1 VRQAG
6 DAGMAE
12 PAPAGVPWKAHH
24 PSSERP
30 PGGRKEQHMRRVAV
44 VGAGMTKFG
53 KHMDRGLKSLG
64 REAVEAAMKAA
75 GVDKPQIEAA
85 VVGNATAGLITG
97 QEMIKAQVILREM
110 GFGDIPMINTENAC
124 ASSSTAFHLA
134 WLYVAS
140 GMYDVVL
147 ALGVEK
153 LYHEEKR
160 RSFQAIGSAVDI
172 EAIKELMARTAE
184 RGRSEGEAK
193 KADDAKGGAGESR
206 SMFMDFYAASA
217 REHMKR
223 YGTTPI
229 QFAKVAVKSH
239 KNASLNPYAQYREIY
254 SVEEILNSPMVA
266 EPLTRLMCSPIGDG
280 AAALVLC
287 SEEKARQLTTKPVWV
302 TASVLGSGKDRA
314 PGEPGVTTRMAKK
327 AYELAGLGP
336 EDIDVIELHD
346 ASAPAELME
355 YEELGLC
362 KVGEG
367 GRLIEEGV
375 TEITGTIPVN
385 PSGGLLSKGHPI
397 GATGCA
403 QLTEIFWQLRGEAG
417 DRQVKDGKAKVGL
430 TQNGGG
436 MMRGEAAAMAVHI
449 LER

>member
-1 VRQAG
+1 
-6 DAGMAE
+6 
-12 PAPAGVPWKAHH
+12 
-24 PSSERP
+24 
-30 PGGRKEQHMRRVAV
+30 
-44 VGAGMTKFG
+44 
-53 KHMDRGLKSLG
+53 
-64 REAVEAAMKAA
+64 
-75 GVDKPQIEAA
+75 
-85 VVGNATAGLITG
+85 
-97 QEMIKAQVILREM
+97 
-110 GFGDIPMINTENAC
+110 MINTENAC

-153 LYHEEKR
+153 LYHEDKR
-160 RSFQAIGSAVDI
+160 RSFQAIGSAVDM
-172 EAIKELMARTAE
+172 EAVQDLIKATAA
-184 RGRSEGEAK
+184 RGRADGEK
-193 KADDAKGGAGESR
+193 KDDGKGAGESR
-206 SMFMDFYAASA
+206 SMFMDFYAAGA
-217 REHMKR
+217 REYMKR
-223 YGTTPI
+223 YGATPV

-239 KNASLNPYAQYREIY
+239 QNASLNPYAQYREVY
-254 SVEEILNSPMVA
+254 SVEDIMNSPMVA

-287 SEEKARQLTTKPVWV
+287 SEEKAKQFTTKPVWV

-327 AYELAGLGP
+327 AYELAGVGP
-336 EDIDVIELHD
+336 EDVDVIELHD
-346 ASAPAELME
+346 ASAPAEIIE

-362 KVGEG
+362 KAGEG
-367 GRLIEEGV
+367 AKLIEDGV
-375 TEITGTIPVN
+375 TALSGRIPVN

-403 QLTEIFWQLRGEAG
+403 QLTEIVWQLRGDAG
-417 DRQVKDGKAKVGL
+417 ERQVKDGKAKVGL

>member
-1 VRQAG
+1 
-6 DAGMAE
+6 
-12 PAPAGVPWKAHH
+12 
-24 PSSERP
+24 
-30 PGGRKEQHMRRVAV
+30 MRRVAV
-44 VGAGMTKFG
+44 VGAGMTRFG
-53 KHMDRGLKSLG
+53 KSTTGLKGIG
-64 REAVEAAMKAA
+64 REAVEAAMKDA
-75 GVDKPQIEAA
+75 GVEMSQIEAA
-85 VVGNATAGLITG
+85 MVGNATAGLITG

-134 WLYVAS
+134 WMYVAS
-140 GMYDVVL
+140 GMYDCVL

-153 LYHEEKR
+153 LYHEDKT
-160 RSFQAIGSAVDI
+160 RSFRAIGSAVDT
-172 EAIKELMARTAE
+172 EAIAALMKQTAE
-184 RGRSEGEAK
+184 RGRDK
-193 KADDAKGGAGESR
+193 KDGAGDGGAGAGEKR

-217 REHMKR
+217 REHSKR
-223 YGTTPI
+223 YGTTPV
-229 QFAKVAVKSH
+229 QYAKVAVKSH
-239 KNASLNPYAQYREIY
+239 QNASLNPYAQYREVY
-254 SVEEILNSPMVA
+254 SVEDILNSPMVA

-280 AAALVLC
+280 AAALILC
-287 SEEKARQLTTKPVWV
+287 SEEKARQFTTKPVWV
-302 TASVLGSGKDRA
+302 TASILGSGKDRA

-327 AYELAGLGP
+327 AYEMAGVGP
-336 EDIDVIELHD
+336 DDLDVIELHD

-367 GRLIEEGV
+367 GKLIEDGV
-375 TEITGTIPVN
+375 TALNGKIPVN

-403 QLTEIFWQLRGEAG
+403 QLTEIVWQLRGDAG
-417 DRQVKDGKAKVGL
+417 DRQVKGGDAKVGL

-436 MMRGEAAAMAVHI
+436 MMRGEAAAMAIHI

>member
-1 VRQAG
+1 
-6 DAGMAE
+6 MA
-12 PAPAGVPWKAHH
+12 AAA
-24 PSSERP
+24 
-30 PGGRKEQHMRRVAV
+30 KEIRMRRVAV
-44 VGAGMTKFG
+44 VGAGMTRFG
-53 KHMDRGLKSLG
+53 KYTDKTLKDIG
-64 REAVEAAMKAA
+64 REAVEAAMKEA

-85 VVGNATAGLITG
+85 MVGNAVAGLITG

-110 GFGDIPMINTENAC
+110 GFGDIPMVNTENAC

-140 GMYDVVL
+140 GMYDCVL

-153 LYHEEKR
+153 LYHEDKR
-160 RSFQAIGSAVDI
+160 RSFQAIGSAVDMTMVQ
-172 EAIKELMARTAE
+172 ELLKATAAR
-184 RGRSEGEAK
+184 GVSDSEKPAAG
-193 KADDAKGGAGESR
+193 GGAGAGEKR
-206 SMFMDFYAASA
+206 SMFMDFYAAGA

-223 YGTTPI
+223 YGSTAV

-239 KNASLNPYAQYREIY
+239 HNASLNPYAQYRETY
-254 SVEEILNSPMVA
+254 SVEDILASPMVA

-287 SEEKARQLTTKPVWV
+287 SEEKAKQLTTKPVWV

-314 PGEPGVTTRMAKK
+314 PGEAGVTTRMAEK
-327 AYELAGLGP
+327 AYKLAGVGP
-336 EDIDVIELHD
+336 EDLDVVELHD

-362 KVGEG
+362 KLGEG
-367 GRLIEEGV
+367 GKLIEDGI
-375 TEITGTIPVN
+375 TEITGRIPVN

-403 QLTEIFWQLRGEAG
+403 QLTEVFWQLRGQCG
-417 DRQVKDGKAKVGL
+417 DRQVKGGNAKIGM
-430 TQNGGG
+430 TQNAGG
-436 MMRGEAAAMAVHI
+436 MMKGEAAACTIHI

>member
-1 VRQAG
+1 
-6 DAGMAE
+6 
-12 PAPAGVPWKAHH
+12 
-24 PSSERP
+24 
-30 PGGRKEQHMRRVAV
+30 MRRVAV
-44 VGAGMTKFG
+44 VGAGMTRFG
-53 KHMDRGLKSLG
+53 KWMDRGLKDLG
-64 REAVEAAMKAA
+64 REAVEAAMKQA

-134 WLYVAS
+134 WMYVAS
-140 GMYDVVL
+140 GMYDCVL

-160 RSFQAIGSAVDI
+160 RSFQAIGSAVDM
-172 EAIKELMARTAE
+172 EAIQDLMKRAAE
-184 RGRSEGEAK
+184 RGRKKDDEAS
-193 KADDAKGGAGESR
+193 AGVPGGAPAEGAGEKR

-223 YGTTPI
+223 YGTTAI

-239 KNASLNPYAQYREIY
+239 KNASLNPYAQYRETY
-254 SVEEILNSPMVA
+254 TVEEILNSPMVA

-302 TASVLGSGKDRA
+302 TASILGSGKDRA
-314 PGEPGVTTRMAKK
+314 PGEPGVTARMAKK
-327 AYELAGLGP
+327 AYEMAGVGP
-336 EDIDVIELHD
+336 EDVDVIELHD
-346 ASAPAELME
+346 ASAPAELIE

-367 GRLIEEGV
+367 GKLIEDGV

-436 MMRGEAAAMAVHI
+436 MMRGEAAAMAIHV
-449 LER
+449 LTT

>member
-1 VRQAG
+1 
-6 DAGMAE
+6 M
-12 PAPAGVPWKAHH
+12 H
-24 PSSERP
+24 
-30 PGGRKEQHMRRVAV
+30 RVAV
-44 VGAGMTKFG
+44 VGAGMTRFG
-53 KHMDRGLKSLG
+53 KYMDKTLKDLG
-64 REAVEAAMKAA
+64 REAVEGAMKEA
-75 GVDKPQIEAA
+75 GVDIPQIEAA
-85 VVGNATAGLITG
+85 IVGNATAGLITG

-140 GMYDVVL
+140 GMYDCVL

-153 LYHEEKR
+153 LYHEDKR
-160 RSFQAIGSAVDI
+160 RSFQAIGSAVDVT
-172 EAIKELMARTAE
+172 AIQELMKAAAA
-184 RGRSEGEAK
+184 RGREGGDKPAGPGE
-193 KADDAKGGAGESR
+193 GAGEKR
-206 SMFMDFYAASA
+206 SMFMDFYAAGA

-223 YGTTPI
+223 YGTTAV

-239 KNASLNPYAQYREIY
+239 HNASLNPYAQYRETY
-254 SVEEILNSPMVA
+254 SVEDILNSPMVA

-287 SEEKARQLTTKPVWV
+287 SEEKAKQLTTKPVWV
-302 TASVLGSGKDRA
+302 TASILGSGKDRA

-327 AYELAGLGP
+327 AYKMAGVGP
-336 EDIDVIELHD
+336 DDFDVIELHD

-367 GRLIEEGV
+367 GKLIEEG
-375 TEITGTIPVN
+375 ITALDGKIPVN

-403 QLTEIFWQLRGEAG
+403 QLTEIFWQLRGQCG
-417 DRQVKDGKAKVGL
+417 DRQVKGGDAKIGM

-436 MMRGEAAAMAVHI
+436 MMRGEAAAMAIHI

>member
-1 VRQAG
+1 
-6 DAGMAE
+6 M
-12 PAPAGVPWKAHH
+12 
-24 PSSERP
+24 
-30 PGGRKEQHMRRVAV
+30 RKVAV
-44 VGAGMTKFG
+44 VGAGMTRFG
-53 KHMDRGLKSLG
+53 KHIDRNIKDLG

-85 VVGNATAGLITG
+85 VVGNAVAGLITG
-97 QEMIKAQVILREM
+97 QEMIKAQVVLREM

-140 GMYDVVL
+140 GMYDCVL

-153 LYHEEKR
+153 LYHEDKR
-160 RSFQAIGSAVDI
+160 RSFQAIGSAVDLT
-172 EAIKELMARTAE
+172 AFAELQKAAAE
-184 RGRSEGEAK
+184 RGRSAGEA
-193 KADDAKGGAGESR
+193 AGDGGAGAGEKR
-206 SMFMDFYAASA
+206 SLFMDFYAAGA

-223 YGTTPI
+223 YGTTAV

-239 KNASLNPYAQYREIY
+239 ENASLNPYAQYREVY
-254 SVEEILNSPMVA
+254 SVEDILAAPMVA

-287 SEEKARQLTTKPVWV
+287 SEEKARQLTTKPIWV
-302 TASVLGSGKDRA
+302 TASILGSGKDRA
-314 PGEPGVTTRMAKK
+314 PGEAGVTTRMVNK
-327 AYELAGLGP
+327 AYAAAGVGA
-336 EDIDVIELHD
+336 EDVDVIELHD

-362 KVGEG
+362 KLGEG
-367 GRLIEEGV
+367 GRLIEDGV
-375 TEITGTIPVN
+375 TALTGKIPVN

-403 QLTEIFWQLRGEAG
+403 QLTEIFWQLRGECG
-417 DRQVKDGKAKVGL
+417 ERQVKGGNAKIGL

-436 MMRGEAAAMAVHI
+436 MMRGEAAAMAIHI

>member
-1 VRQAG
+1 
-6 DAGMAE
+6 M
-12 PAPAGVPWKAHH
+12 
-24 PSSERP
+24 
-30 PGGRKEQHMRRVAV
+30 RKVAV
-44 VGAGMTKFG
+44 VGAGMTHFG
-53 KHMDRGLKSLG
+53 KHQDKTLKDLG
-64 REAVEAAMKAA
+64 REAVEAAMAAA
-75 GVDKPQIEAA
+75 GVDKSQIEAA
-85 VVGNATAGLITG
+85 MVGNATAGLITG
-97 QEMIKAQVILREM
+97 QEMIRAQVILREM

-134 WLYVAS
+134 WMYVAS
-140 GMYDVVL
+140 GMYDCVL

-153 LYHEEKR
+153 LYHEDKR
-160 RSFQAIGSAVDI
+160 RSFQAIGSAVDMT
-172 EAIKELMARTAE
+172 AFSQLKKATAE
-184 RGRSEGEAK
+184 RGRADGESAG
-193 KADDAKGGAGESR
+193 DGGEGAGERR
-206 SMFMDFYAASA
+206 SLFMDFYAAGA

-223 YGTTPI
+223 YGTTAV

-239 KNASLNPYAQYREIY
+239 QNASLNPYAQYREVY
-254 SVEEILNSPMVA
+254 SVEDILNSPMVA

-280 AAALVLC
+280 AAALILC

-302 TASVLGSGKDRA
+302 TASILGSGKDRA
-314 PGEPGVTTRMAKK
+314 PGEPGVTTRMVNK
-327 AYELAGLGP
+327 AYAAASVGP

-367 GRLIEEGV
+367 GRLIEDGV
-375 TEITGTIPVN
+375 TALTGKTPVN

-417 DRQVKDGKAKVGL
+417 ERQVKGGNAKIGM

>member
-1 VRQAG
+1 
-6 DAGMAE
+6 M
-12 PAPAGVPWKAHH
+12 
-24 PSSERP
+24 
-30 PGGRKEQHMRRVAV
+30 RKVAV
-44 VGAGMTKFG
+44 VGAGMTRFG
-53 KHMDRGLKSLG
+53 KHIDRNLKDLG
-64 REAVEAAMKAA
+64 REAVEAAMKEA

-85 VVGNATAGLITG
+85 IVGNATAGLITG
-97 QEMIKAQVILREM
+97 QEMIRAQVILREM

-134 WLYVAS
+134 WMYVAS
-140 GMYDVVL
+140 GMYDCVL

-153 LYHEEKR
+153 LYHEDKR
-160 RSFQAIGSAVDI
+160 RSFQAIGSAVDMT
-172 EAIKELMARTAE
+172 AFAELKKAAAE
-184 RGRSEGEAK
+184 RGRTDGEG
-193 KADDAKGGAGESR
+193 KGDGGEGAGEKR
-206 SMFMDFYAASA
+206 SLFMDFYAAGA

-223 YGTTPI
+223 YGTTAM

-239 KNASLNPYAQYREIY
+239 QNASLNPYAQYREVY
-254 SVEEILNSPMVA
+254 TVEDILNSPMVA

-280 AAALVLC
+280 AAALILC

-302 TASVLGSGKDRA
+302 TASILGSGKDRA
-314 PGEPGVTTRMAKK
+314 PGEPGVTTRMVTK
-327 AYELAGLGP
+327 AYAAAGVGP

-367 GRLIEEGV
+367 GRLIEDGV
-375 TEITGTIPVN
+375 TALTGKIPVN

-417 DRQVKDGKAKVGL
+417 ERQVKGGNARIGM

-436 MMRGEAAAMAVHI
+436 MMRGEAAAMCIHI

>member
-1 VRQAG
+1 
-6 DAGMAE
+6 
-12 PAPAGVPWKAHH
+12 
-24 PSSERP
+24 
-30 PGGRKEQHMRRVAV
+30 
-44 VGAGMTKFG
+44 MTRFG
-53 KHMDRGLKSLG
+53 KWMDKTLKDLG
-64 REAVEAAMKAA
+64 REAVEAAMKEA

-85 VVGNATAGLITG
+85 IVGNATAGLITG

-134 WLYVAS
+134 WMYVAS
-140 GMYDVVL
+140 GMYDCVL

-153 LYHEEKR
+153 LYHEDKR
-160 RSFQAIGSAVDI
+160 RSFQAIGSAVDMT
-172 EAIKELMARTAE
+172 AIQDLLKATAA
-184 RGRSEGEAK
+184 RGRKDGEKPAES
-193 KADDAKGGAGESR
+193 GEGAGEKR
-206 SMFMDFYAASA
+206 SMFMDFYAANA

-223 YGTTPI
+223 YGTTAV
-229 QFAKVAVKSH
+229 QFAKIAVKSH
-239 KNASLNPYAQYREIY
+239 QNASLNPYAQYRETY
-254 SVEEILNSPMVA
+254 SVEDILNSPMVA

-302 TASVLGSGKDRA
+302 TASILGSGKDRA

-327 AYELAGLGP
+327 AYEMAGLGP
-336 EDIDVIELHD
+336 DDIDVIELHD

-367 GRLIEEGV
+367 GKLIEEG
-375 TEITGTIPVN
+375 TTAIDGKIPVN

-417 DRQVKDGKAKVGL
+417 ERQVKGGNAKVGL

>member
-1 VRQAG
+1 
-6 DAGMAE
+6 MS
-12 PAPAGVPWKAHH
+12 VPLGRAAVKL
-24 PSSERP
+24 ERKIRM
-30 PGGRKEQHMRRVAV
+30 RKVAV
-44 VGAGMTKFG
+44 VGAGMTRFG
-53 KHMDRGLKSLG
+53 KHLDRNLKDLG
-64 REAVEAAMKAA
+64 REAVEGAMKEA
-75 GVDKPQIEAA
+75 GVGIPQIEAA
-85 VVGNATAGLITG
+85 IVGNATAGLITG
-97 QEMIKAQVILREM
+97 QEMIRAQVILREM

-134 WLYVAS
+134 WMYVAS
-140 GMYDVVL
+140 GMYDCVL

-153 LYHEEKR
+153 LFHEDKR
-160 RSFQAIGSAVDI
+160 KSFQAIGSAIDMT
-172 EAIKELMARTAE
+172 AFAELKKQSAE
-184 RGRSEGEAK
+184 RGRTSGESSG
-193 KADDAKGGAGESR
+193 DGGEGAGEKR
-206 SMFMDFYAASA
+206 SLFMDFYAAGA

-223 YGTTPI
+223 YGTTAV
-229 QFAKVAVKSH
+229 QFAKIAVKSH
-239 KNASLNPYAQYREIY
+239 QNASLNPYAQYREVY
-254 SVEEILNSPMVA
+254 SVEDILSSPMVA

-314 PGEPGVTTRMAKK
+314 PGEPGVTTRMVNK
-327 AYELAGLGP
+327 AYAIAGVGP

-367 GRLIEEGV
+367 GRLIEDGV
-375 TEITGTIPVN
+375 TALTGKIPVN

-403 QLTEIFWQLRGEAG
+403 QLTEIFWQLRGDAG
-417 DRQVKDGKAKVGL
+417 ERQVKNGEAKIGM

-436 MMRGEAAAMAVHI
+436 MMRGEAAAMAIHI

>member
-1 VRQAG
+1 
-6 DAGMAE
+6 
-12 PAPAGVPWKAHH
+12 
-24 PSSERP
+24 
-30 PGGRKEQHMRRVAV
+30 MRRVAV

-53 KHMDRGLKSLG
+53 KMLDRGLKDIG
-64 REAVEAAMKAA
+64 REAVENAMKDA
-75 GVDKPQIEAA
+75 GVEQTQIEAA
-85 VVGNATAGLITG
+85 IVGNATAGLITG
-97 QEMIKAQVILREM
+97 QEMIKAQVVLREM

-140 GMYDVVL
+140 GMYDIVL

-153 LYHEEKR
+153 LYHEDKT
-160 RSFQAIGSAVDI
+160 RSFRAIGSAVDM
-172 EAIKELMARTAE
+172 EAIQSLMKATAE
-184 RGRSEGEAK
+184 RGRDGGEAK
-193 KADDAKGGAGESR
+193 GDGGSGAGEKR

-217 REHMKR
+217 REHMKK
-223 YGTTPI
+223 YGSTAV

-239 KNASLNPYAQYREIY
+239 HNASLNPYAQYRETY
-254 SVEEILNSPMVA
+254 SVEDILNAPMVA

-287 SEEKARQLTTKPVWV
+287 SEEKARQLTTKPIWV
-302 TASVLGSGKDRA
+302 TASILGSGKDRA
-314 PGEPGVTTRMAKK
+314 PGEPGVTTRMARK
-327 AYELAGLGP
+327 AYEVAGVGP
-336 EDIDVIELHD
+336 NDIDVIELHD
-346 ASAPAELME
+346 ASAPAELIE

-367 GRLIEEGV
+367 GKLIEDGV
-375 TEITGTIPVN
+375 TAIDGKIPVN

-403 QLTEIFWQLRGEAG
+403 QLTEIVWQLRGDAG
-417 DRQVKDGKAKVGL
+417 DRQVMGGNAKVGL

-436 MMRGEAAAMAVHI
+436 MMRGEAAAMAIHV